1 MHHADHPSSIL
12 NTRIEEEGG
21 PSAPPAGEVED
32 DRDRMQ
38 QGDRVLLIV
47 ENDPN
52 FGRVLLHMAREQG
65 FKGLVAPGGHS
76 ALALAQ
82 QFPPD
87 AITLDIRLPDM
98 DGWKVL
104 EHFKNDLATRH
115 IPIHIISVVEA
126 WQRGMQL
133 GALSYLK
140 KPVNKQALGESFAKI
155 QSFVERR
162 VKNLLLVEADETH
175 RTAMIELIG
184 DGDVHITAVG
194 TAEEALAALKT
205 TPFDCLVIN
214 LWFPDMTGFE
224 LVNRI
229 QKKPELRNLPIILYT
244 GKDLTPEEEAELRCL
259 AEGTVIKD
267 VKSPERL
274 LDETALF
281 LHRVEANLPEAKKRI
296 LRQIHETDP
305 VLANRKVLIVDDDLR
320 NIFALTSMLETHGMQ
335 VLYAE
340 NGQAGI
346 DILQKTPDIDLV
358 LMDIMMPG
366 MDGYETMRAIRR
378 MERFSSLPII
388 ALTAKAMKGDREKC
402 IEAGASDYIAKP
414 VKSDQVLS
422 LLRVWLYR

>member
-32 DRDRMQ
+32 DRDRIQ

-52 FGRVLLHMAREQG
+52 FARVLLHMAREQG

-126 WQRGMQL
+126 WQRGLQL

-140 KPVNKQALGESFAKI
+140 KPVNKQALAESFAKI

-162 VKNLLLVEADETH
+162 VKNLLLVEADEAH

-194 TAEEALAALKT
+194 TAEEALNALKT

-259 AEGTVIKD
+259 AEGAVIKD

-366 MDGYETMRAIRR
+366 MDGYETMRAIRQ
-378 MERFSSLPII
+378 MERFGSLPII

>member
-1 MHHADHPSSIL
+1 LGTHRAGPPSSIL
-12 NTRIEEEGG
+12 YSPIPEEAVPAAAAGA
-21 PSAPPAGEVED
+21 APAHEVED
-32 DRDRMQ
+32 DRDRIKP
-38 QGDRVLLIV
+38 GDRVLLIV

-52 FGRVLLHMAREQG
+52 FVRVLLHMAREQG
-65 FKGLVAPGGHS
+65 FKGLVAQGGHS

-82 QFPPD
+82 QWRPD

-104 EHFKNDLATRH
+104 EHFKNNLDTRH

-126 WQRGMQL
+126 WQRGLQL

-140 KPVNKQALGESFAKI
+140 KPVNKQTLTDSFAKI

-162 VKNLLLVEADETH
+162 VKNLLLVEADEAH
-175 RTAMIELIG
+175 RGAMVELIG
-184 DGDVHITAVG
+184 DGDVHTTAVG

-205 TPFDCLVIN
+205 TDFDCLVIN

-244 GKDLTPEEEAELRCL
+244 GKDLSPEEEAELKCL

-296 LRQIHETDP
+296 L
-305 VLANRKVLIVDDDLR
+305 IVDDDLR

-335 VLYAE
+335 VLYGE

-346 DILQKTPDIDLV
+346 DVLQKTPDIDLV

-378 MERFSSLPII
+378 MERFGSLPII

-414 VKSDQVLS
+414 VKSEQVLS
-422 LLRVWLYR
+422 LLRGWLYR